1 MKALAFLCIL
11 FATTLKVKP
20 LLHLSLSSSSSSSS
34 SSPTSPQRSDDPQH
48 QQSYDFYSQSCP
60 LAEQIVR
67 QSTQFLFATDAR
79 TAPQLLRLLFHDCFV
94 QGCDGSVLL
103 EENIE
108 GGRTERDAIP
118 NQTLKGFDKIDFIKD
133 LLEEACPGIVSCA
146 DVLVLAAREGVVL
159 TGGPFY
165 PVFTGRKDSTRSY
178 YETAVEEIPSP
189 NHNVSTT
196 LMRFASKGFSPR
208 ETVSLLGAH
217 NVGSID
223 CDFIKNRILNF
234 SGTGLPDPSIPTDF
248 LIELA
253 TNCSDTSGSRLVSD
267 STSTT
272 TTNTAIPY
280 YQALSPLLASGNTFG
295 THYYG
300 ALLRGRG
307 LLFSDQQLM
316 YDRKTTK
323 LVEAYAS
330 DDGFTFKRDFARVMM
345 KLSSLSG
352 SVVSDQGSPRL
363 QCSRLN

>member
-11 FATTLKVKP
+11 FATTLKP
-20 LLHLSLSSSSSSSS
+20 LIHLAISSSSTTTSSSS
-34 SSPTSPQRSDDPQH
+34 SSPEESDGH
-48 QQSYDFYSQSCP
+48 HQSYDYYSQSCP

-67 QSTQFLFATDAR
+67 QSTRSLFAGDPR

-94 QGCDGSVLL
+94 HGCDGSVLL

-133 LLEEACPGIVSCA
+133 IVEEACPGVVSCA
-146 DVLVLAAREGVVL
+146 DVLVLAAREGVLL

-165 PVFTGRKDSTRSY
+165 PVVTGRKDSTRSY
-178 YETAVEEIPSP
+178 YETAEEEIPSP

-196 LMRFASKGFSPR
+196 LARFASKGFSPR

-217 NVGSID
+217 NIGSID
-223 CDFIKNRILNF
+223 CDFIRTRILNF

-253 TNCSDTSGSRLVSD
+253 TNCSGNSRSGLNVASGR
-267 STSTT
+267 TSTAT
-272 TTNTAIPY
+272 ASTAIPY
-280 YQALSPLLASGNTFG
+280 YQALSPLLPSGNTFG

-300 ALLRGRG
+300 ALLKGRG

-352 SVVSDQGSPRL
+352 SISDQGPPRL